1 MNYNI
6 GYLPH
11 PEGTHSTSNAYTP
24 LAIVESGGKS
34 YISKVSVPTGIA
46 VTNTNYCQVFAEGT
60 GVTPQQLQEITAEV
74 ETTMLNQGFVQDS
87 GYSTF
92 KSDTQTALENI
103 TAPGNGTLTIQK
115 NGTTVSTF
123 TANSS
128 SNVTANISVPTNLSD
143 LGGTSGIVF
152 VPEVYTAARPY
163 TPNDDYS
170 VVHIA
175 KLPQNG
181 IIMCSSSGAL
191 NALKVDAYA
200 YETRDAKCL
209 QYATYI
215 YITPSTALA
224 IQAPAGSQFVNGL
237 KRLDANKG
245 YRITVRGYIWE
256 VQMVLG

>member
-1 MNYNI
+1 MDYNI

-11 PEGTHSTSNAYTP
+11 PEGEHTTSGTYTP
-24 LAIVESGGKS
+24 MAIVYSSGKS
-34 YISKVSVPTGIA
+34 YISKVNVPTGIA
-46 VTNTNYCQVFAEGT
+46 VTNTNYWQVFAEGT
-60 GVTPQQLQEITAEV
+60 GATPEQIQEITAQV
-74 ETTMLNQGFVQDS
+74 LASMQSQGFVQDAN
-87 GYSTF
+87 YSTF
-92 KSDTQTALENI
+92 KSDTQTALANI
-103 TAPGNGTLTIQK
+103 QTPNNAQLTIQK
-115 NGTTVSTF
+115 NGTTVAAF
-123 TANSS
+123 TANAV
-128 SNVTANISVPTNLSD
+128 SNVTANISVPTAISD
-143 LGGTSGIVF
+143 LSGTSGIVF

-170 VVHIA
+170 AVHIT

-215 YITPSTALA
+215 YITPSVALD
-224 IQAPAGSQFVNGL
+224 IQAPAGSRFVNGL

>member
-6 GYLPH
+6 GYIPH
-11 PEGTHSTSNAYTP
+11 PEGTHSSSNAYTP

-34 YISKVSVPTGIA
+34 YISKVSVPSGIA
-46 VTNTNYCQVFAEGT
+46 ITNTNYWQVFAEGT

-128 SNVTANISVPTNLSD
+128 SNVTANISVPTNLND
-143 LGGTSGIVF
+143 LGGTSGLVHVQDI
-152 VPEVYTAARPY
+152 YTKNRKFSP
-163 TPNDDYS
+163 TDDYEL
-170 VVHIA
+170 VKIE
-175 KLPQNG
+175 KLPQNA
-181 IIMCSSSGAL
+181 IIITSGDHI
-191 NALKVDAYA
+191 NQLKVLNYA
-200 YETRDAKCL
+200 YQINDPKCL
-209 QYATYI
+209 QYETYI
-215 YITPSTALA
+215 YITPVEALD

-237 KRLDANKG
+237 KRLDANRS
-245 YRITVRGYIWE
+245 YRITVRGYVWD
-256 VQMVLG
+256 VQLIIG

>member
-34 YISKVSVPTGIA
+34 YISKVSVPSGIA
-46 VTNTNYCQVFAEGT
+46 ITNTNYWQVFAEGT

-92 KSDTQTALENI
+92 KSDTQAALENI

-128 SNVTANISVPTNLSD
+128 SNVTANISVPRNLSD
-143 LGGTSGIVF
+143 LGGTSGLVHVQDIYKQNLKF
-152 VPEVYTAARPY
+152 SPT
-163 TPNDDYS
+163 DDYEL
-170 VVHIA
+170 VKIE
-175 KLPQNG
+175 KLPQNA
-181 IIMCSSSGAL
+181 IIITSGDHI
-191 NALKVDAYA
+191 NQLKVLNYA
-200 YETRDAKCL
+200 YQINDPKCL
-209 QYATYI
+209 QYETYI
-215 YITPSTALA
+215 YITPVAALD

-237 KRLDANKG
+237 KRLDANRS
-245 YRITVRGYIWE
+245 YRITVRGYVWD
-256 VQMVLG
+256 VQLIMG

>member
-11 PEGTHSTSNAYTP
+11 PEGTHSSSNAYTP
-24 LAIVESGGKS
+24 LAIVESDGKS

-46 VTNTNYCQVFAEGT
+46 ITNTNYWQVFAEGT

-92 KSDTQTALENI
+92 KSDTQNALENI

-128 SNVTANISVPTNLSD
+128 SNVTANISVPTSLSE
-143 LGGTSGIVF
+143 LSGTSGL
-152 VPEVYTAARPY
+152 VYVQDIY
-163 TPNDDYS
+163 TQKRKFNPSDDYTS
-170 VVHIA
+170 VAIE
-175 KLPQNG
+175 KLPQNA
-181 IIMCSSSGAL
+181 IIITTSG
-191 NALKVDAYA
+191 NINQLKVLNYA
-200 YETRDAKCL
+200 YEINDPKCL
-209 QYATYI
+209 QHETLI
-215 YITPSTALA
+215 YITPNATFD
-224 IQAPAGSQFVNGL
+224 IVAPAGSKFVNGSKTL
-237 KRLDANKG
+237 QASKD
-245 YRITVRGYIWE
+245 YVITVRGYVWD
-256 VQMVLG
+256 VQFIVG

>member
-11 PEGTHSTSNAYTP
+11 PEGAHSSSNAYTP

-34 YISKVSVPTGIA
+34 YISKVSVPSGIA
-46 VTNTNYCQVFAEGT
+46 ITNTNYWQVFAEGT

-128 SNVTANISVPTNLSD
+128 SNVTANISVPTNLSQ
-143 LGGTSGIVF
+143 LSGTSGL
-152 VPEVYTAARPY
+152 VYVQDIY
-163 TPNDDYS
+163 TQNNKFSPSDDYES
-170 VVHIA
+170 VAIE
-175 KLPQNG
+175 KLPQNA
-181 IIMCSSSGAL
+181 IIITSGDHI
-191 NALKVDAYA
+191 NDLKVLNYA
-200 YETRDAKCL
+200 YEINDLKCL
-209 QYATYI
+209 QYETLIYVTPKATFDI
-215 YITPSTALA
+215 VAPSGTK
-224 IQAPAGSQFVNGL
+224 FVNGIKTL
-237 KRLDANKG
+237 NADKD
-245 YRITVRGYIWE
+245 YVITVRGYVWD
-256 VQMVLG
+256 VQLIMG